1 MSFQSTLNST
11 LVPDLALPNGLQY
24 IVDNDKSDGLAG
36 QILSSNN
43 GGGLLWI
50 NGGGSG
56 GGNVSTNIDNEFTAS
71 NSFVSTDINTAFTV
85 SVPNVLFTT
94 AVEFSDTIQPQSI
107 LDDNGDSG
115 TAGQVITAGIGGQV
129 IWATPSSGGGNVS
142 TETINTFTETNIFN
156 NNIGAG
162 VQLQVNVPSFFSE
175 TITGNLAGN
184 ISGTAIAI
192 ANGAVGSVLYQN
204 AVSSTAGLGIG
215 QEGDVLYVANTG
227 IPSWSRAMQ
236 VGSDFVN
243 LTVPYTTT
251 FNYTTLVN
259 QDIGFTAVY
268 HPANATGSAGST
280 YNFFEFIMP
289 SQGVWTFTLTCVTV
303 AGTISLGTTY
313 NVLNPA
319 CQQYVPTGSGYAASI
334 SYTIYADRSTTMYGT
349 YGGASSYV
357 NDIYLTYAKVA

>member
-1 MSFQSTLNST
+1 
-11 LVPDLALPNGLQY
+11 
-24 IVDNDKSDGLAG
+24 
-36 QILSSNN
+36 
-43 GGGLLWI
+43 
-50 NGGGSG
+50 
-56 GGNVSTNIDNEFTAS
+56 
-71 NSFVSTDINTAFTV
+71 
-85 SVPNVLFTT
+85 
-94 AVEFSDTIQPQSI
+94 
-107 LDDNGDSG
+107 
-115 TAGQVITAGIGGQV
+115 
-129 IWATPSSGGGNVS
+129 
-142 TETINTFTETNIFN
+142 
-156 NNIGAG
+156 
-162 VQLQVNVPSFFSE
+162 
-175 TITGNLAGN
+175 
-184 ISGTAIAI
+184 
-192 ANGAVGSVLYQN
+192 
-204 AVSSTAGLGIG
+204 
-215 QEGDVLYVANTG
+215 
-227 IPSWSRAMQ
+227 MQ